1 MTKRRCAQETSMTQR
16 NLVCLALSLCLIGC
30 QGPGPSG
37 SYGSSSIEGTL
48 PPGIYSGRVPMAAM
62 AGAAIYYLYKD
73 NWSVEETKTGGDR
86 FHLAL
91 KKNMLRENGDSE
103 AGMIFKRRA
112 GEIAAEQGYDGYR
125 IMEFSEGIESTTFG
139 AQRVAQGVIECYK
152 GAADGK

>member
-1 MTKRRCAQETSMTQR
+1 MTQR
-16 NLVCLALSLCLIGC
+16 NLVCLALALCLIGC

-37 SYGSSSIEGTL
+37 YSNSSIEGSI
-48 PPGIYSGRVPMAAM
+48 PPGFYSAKLPISGVI
-62 AGAAIYYLYKD
+62 GVAIHYLYKD

-91 KKNMLRENGDSE
+91 KKNILRENGDSE

-125 IMEFSEGIESTTFG
+125 IMEYSEGIQSTSFG

-152 GAADGK
+152 GIGSGK